1 MKWLWQKQLII
12 DWRLWIKLHET
23 QSINKDYR
31 TNSMEISGVKQKM
44 GEKAWLKISLYLQ
57 VLMLTGWSDIWCCGT
72 RAACLWQQP
81 GTGGWAWQLQFCQTQ
96 IRPRWRGIGHG
107 SYHVGSAKHGLS
119 QHSCRTKR
127 ETFSTKS
134 RLSKGVNDIKHNC
147 TQKSNQF
154 FFAHTW
160 SSFFPFHCTWFSFP
174 L

>member
-1 MKWLWQKQLII
+1 
-12 DWRLWIKLHET
+12 
-23 QSINKDYR
+23 
-31 TNSMEISGVKQKM
+31 M
-44 GEKAWLKISLYLQ
+44 GEKAWLEISLYLQ

-127 ETFSTKS
+127 ETFSRTKS
-134 RLSKGVNDIKHNC
+134 HLSKGVNDIKHNC
-147 TQKSNQF
+147 IHKATNF
-154 FFAHTW
+154 FCTYMVK
-160 SSFFPFHCTWFSFP
+160 FFPLSLYLDLKVPAKIAVWFLETGRFP
-174 L
+174 PVSIRVPWFLFWFWMQKKVLYLEVYLTT